1 MSTEPTK
8 SEDNVAKPAAGVSN
22 SGPTPPEPL
31 SKKILV
37 AVIVAIVSVTTG
49 VVATALVQP
58 KVQALRQEEA
68 SSRMRRESNV
78 AELMGTKW
86 AADWYF
92 DDDKK
97 RVMHD
102 TVTFSNW
109 TKDNLFVGF
118 GEITYPNKQYRYS
131 ITGEVS
137 PVRVIILTY
146 KAEQYPTETNIGT
159 VCLQLSGNAED
170 LAGTW
175 IGLEGTKQP
184 DGTEMPK
191 LHGGKVKMHRIRN
204 ANS

>member
-8 SEDNVAKPAAGVSN
+8 SEDNATKPVVGVSG
-22 SGPTPPEPL
+22 SESRAPESM
-31 SKKILV
+31 SKKIMV
-37 AVIVAIVSVTTG
+37 AIIVAIVGAVVG
-49 VVATALVQP
+49 AVATALIQPAVQ
-58 KVQALRQEEA
+58 VRRQEEA
-68 SSRMRRESNV
+68 SSKMRRDSNV
-78 AELMGTKW
+78 AELMGSKW

-92 DDDKK
+92 DDDKN
-97 RVMHD
+97 RTLHD

-118 GEITYPNKQYRYS
+118 GEITYPNKQYKYS

-137 PVRVIILTY
+137 PIRVVILNY

-159 VCLQLSGNAED
+159 ACLQISGNAED

-175 IGLEGTKQP
+175 VGLEYAKQP